1 MEKIVLATNNKHKLK
16 EFREILTDY
25 EILSLNDIDFHE
37 DIIEDGDTFVE
48 NAFIKTDSVSDFL
61 KKKGLNYTIIADD
74 SGLCVDSLDG
84 APGVYSAR
92 YAGEDCNDQNNRD
105 KLIKEL
111 VGKKRD
117 AYFICVIAV
126 LYPDGVKKSFEGR
139 VNGSIT
145 EEEIG
150 DKSFGYDCIFYSEE
164 LNKTFGEATDE
175 EKNKISHRGRAIEKM
190 LKEF

>member
-48 NAFIKTDSVSDFL
+48 NAFIKTDAVSEFL
-61 KKKGLNYTIIADD
+61 KSKGLSYTIIADD
-74 SGLCVDSLDG
+74 SGLCVESLDG

-117 AYFICVIAV
+117 AYFICVIEV

-139 VNGSIT
+139 VNGYIT

>member
-16 EFREILTDY
+16 EFREILSDY
-25 EILSLNDIDFHE
+25 EVLSLNDIDFHN
-37 DIIEDGDTFVE
+37 DIIEDGKSFEE
-48 NAFIKTDSVSDFL
+48 NAFIKTDAVSEFL
-61 KKKGLNYTIIADD
+61 KSKGLNYTIIADD

-84 APGVYSAR
+84 APGIYSAR

-139 VNGSIT
+139 VNGYIT